1 MNKSMKLNRNH
12 LKYVAIVA
20 MLIDHVAW
28 SFVPTLSLEG
38 QLLHFIGRLTGPI
51 MAFMIAEGYR
61 HTRDVKKY
69 ALRLG
74 LFALISWVPYSLHS
88 NHAWPTPDVGVILTL
103 FLGLMVTWIWD
114 KALIPK
120 WEKIIIV
127 ISACAISV
135 CCGDWPIF
143 DVLWPLFLFIY
154 RNDEKK
160 KWGAFLFIMI
170 SEVMLSQLMAIY
182 NGRPFSQLFQF
193 GAFLVP
199 PLLIWGYNGEP
210 GSRHPFHKWFFYV
223 FYPTHLLLLY
233 FIEIYLAG

>member
-38 QLLHFIGRLTGPI
+38 QLMHFVGRLTGPI
-51 MAFMIAEGYR
+51 MAFMVAEGYQ
-61 HTRDVKKY
+61 HTKDVKKY

-114 KALIPK
+114 KAP
-120 WEKIIIV
+120 IITVWKVVIV
-127 ISACAISV
+127 IGACILSV
-135 CCGDWPIF
+135 FCGDWPIF
-143 DVLWPLFLFIY
+143 DVLWPLYLFLY
-154 RNDEKK
+154 RDDEKK
-160 KWGAFLFIMI
+160 KWTAFTVII
-170 SEVMLSQLMAIY
+170 IAEVVLTQLMAIS
-182 NGRPFSQLFQF
+182 NGHPYSQLFQF
-193 GAFLVP
+193 GAFMVP

-210 GSRHPFHKWFFYV
+210 GSRNPFHKWFFYV
-223 FYPTHLLLLY
+223 FYPAHLLILY
-233 FIEIYLAG
+233 FIEMALA